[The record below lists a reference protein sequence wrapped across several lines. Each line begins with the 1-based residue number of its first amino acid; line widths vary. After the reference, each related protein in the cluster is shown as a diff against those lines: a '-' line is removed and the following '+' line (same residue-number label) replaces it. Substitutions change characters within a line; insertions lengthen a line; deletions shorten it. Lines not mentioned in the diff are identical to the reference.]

1 MKNNY
6 SKLAKE
12 VDYLRKFRIND
23 RRRIILALFLMFCVS
38 LLSILPAP
46 AEEYQALNGVKTA
59 KAVFDIRMSDPKGT
73 ALHLKVIQQTF
84 KDLIAEKKS
93 PDFVLIF
100 IGPSVKLVSTDRK
113 SFAPEDQQALD
124 EIAGTISQMSTD
136 GIRLELCLVSAKV
149 FGVDPSTVLKEIKTV
164 GNGWVS
170 EIGYQAQGYSLVPV
184 Y

>member
-1 MKNNY
+1 MRDNNFK
-6 SKLAKE
+6 SAKE
-12 VDYLRKFRIND
+12 VDSMRKVRINN
-23 RRRIILALFLMFCVS
+23 RHRIVLGLFLIASVL
-38 LLSILPAP
+38 LLSALPALAQEYP
-46 AEEYQALNGVKTA
+46 ALKGVKTA

-73 ALHLKVIQQTF
+73 ALHLKVIQETF

-124 EIAGTISQMSTD
+124 EIAGTISQMSKD
-136 GIRLELCLVSAKV
+136 GIRLELCLVAAK
-149 FGVDPSTVLKEIKTV
+149 FAGVDPSTVLKEIKTV